1 MPVHVLISTWV
12 GSSLGLLTVTKI
24 LKDVVLVVG
33 LVMAFLAVDKSTLR
47 KLARDKLAW
56 LIVAYTALTLV
67 MALIRSVEQDAEVL
81 GIVYNLR
88 FLAMFV
94 YATLIISWAGAGFR
108 KRAVRI
114 VVCAGL
120 IVAAFGVIQYTLLP
134 SNALSHLGYSKV
146 NGTPPAFFIDE
157 KPDLERVM
165 STLKDPNSLGS
176 YLLIIVFLIP
186 IVFKSRRKQ
195 LVYVGITLLCLWLT
209 FSRGAVLGLIVAT
222 ATFYIIKNR
231 NQKFFSKS
239 LRKVLIPLVTILIIV
254 TGGLLV
260 LRHSY
265 LVQNVI
271 LHADQKTVLED
282 PNQLR
287 IRFFKESLARIYHNP
302 FGSGPGTA
310 GIVSIRNQT
319 QGTILNE
326 NYYLQIATEVGL
338 LGLTLFLAIIILTAK
353 RLYDAHT
360 HESLALLASLAGLLL
375 TSLLIHTWS
384 NEALAY
390 TWWGLAG
397 LYLKRKDKGV
407 TV

>member
-1 MPVHVLISTWV
+1 MKHFLRKSSELIFLGLLIYMPVHVLISTWV

-176 YLLIIVFLIP
+176 YLLIIVF
-186 IVFKSRRKQ
+186 FNSYSFQKSAQ
-195 LVYVGITLLCLWLT
+195 
-209 FSRGAVLGLIVAT
+209 
-222 ATFYIIKNR
+222 
-231 NQKFFSKS
+231 
-239 LRKVLIPLVTILIIV
+239 
-254 TGGLLV
+254 
-260 LRHSY
+260 
-265 LVQNVI
+265 
-271 LHADQKTVLED
+271 
-282 PNQLR
+282 
-287 IRFFKESLARIYHNP
+287 
-302 FGSGPGTA
+302 TA
-310 GIVSIRNQT
+310 GLRWDYFAMSMANFFTR
-319 QGTILNE
+319 G
-326 NYYLQIATEVGL
+326 
-338 LGLTLFLAIIILTAK
+338 
-353 RLYDAHT
+353 
-360 HESLALLASLAGLLL
+360 S
-375 TSLLIHTWS
+375 TWADRCDC
-384 NEALAY
+384 NVLHN
-390 TWWGLAG
+390 
-397 LYLKRKDKGV
+397 KK
-407 TV
+407 